1 MNYELEIQLINY
13 HALAGPNKLEY
24 GNVSFSWGGG
34 GVGGTEGGKYPPEN
48 QDNSTNIWHY
58 AKIEPGP
65 YWLEACTFATV
76 PTLLPQAIT

>member
-1 MNYELEIQLINY
+1 MHLQVQTNWNMEML
-13 HALAGPNKLEY
+13 
-24 GNVSFSWGGG
+24 VFRGGG
-34 GVGGTEGGKYPPEN
+34 TAGGLREESTHRKTETTQP
-48 QDNSTNIWHY
+48 TY